1 MPQKSIRDLKDT
13 INRDI
18 LPSLEYLLQDALG
31 AREVQFF
38 KKIQSDL
45 VYAQSEQNLLE
56 IFLELSTL
64 MFSDFI
70 FTDEQLER
78 IDTLLENC
86 EQMAFTF
93 SANTSVSN

>member
-1 MPQKSIRDLKDT
+1 MPQKDVRDLRDT
-13 INRDI
+13 INQDI
-18 LPSLEYLLQDALG
+18 LPSLDFLLQDVTG

-70 FTDEQLER
+70 FTDKQLER
-78 IDTLLENC
+78 IDTLLANC
-86 EQMAFTF
+86 EQIAFTF
-93 SANTSVSN
+93 TANTSVSN

>member
-1 MPQKSIRDLKDT
+1 MPQQNIKDLKDT
-13 INRDI
+13 INEDI
-18 LPSLEYLLQDALG
+18 LPSLDNLLQGSLG

-45 VYAQSEQNLLE
+45 IYAQSEQNLLE

-64 MFSDFI
+64 MFSEFF
-70 FTDEQLER
+70 FTDEQLEK
-78 IDTLLENC
+78 IDALLENC
-86 EQMAFTF
+86 EQIASTF

>member
-1 MPQKSIRDLKDT
+1 MPQQNIRDLKAT

-18 LPSLEYLLQDALG
+18 WPSLDYLLQDLRG

-45 VYAQSEQNLLE
+45 IYAQSEQNFLE

-64 MFSDFI
+64 MFSDFF
-70 FTDEQLER
+70 FTDEQFEK
-78 IDTLLENC
+78 IDILLENC
-86 EQMAFTF
+86 EQIAFTF
-93 SANTSVSN
+93 SANTNISN

>member
-1 MPQKSIRDLKDT
+1 MPGQSIRDLKET

-18 LPSLEYLLQDALG
+18 LPSLDYLIQDSIG

-45 VYAQSEQNLLE
+45 IYAQSEQNLLE

-64 MFSDFI
+64 MFSDFS
-70 FTDEQLER
+70 FTDEQHEK
-78 IDTLLENC
+78 IDALLANC
-86 EQMAFTF
+86 EQIACTFT
-93 SANTSVSN
+93 ADTSILN

>member
-1 MPQKSIRDLKDT
+1 MPQQSIRDLKDT

-64 MFSDFI
+64 MFSDFS
-70 FTDEQLER
+70 FTDEQLEK
-78 IDTLLENC
+78 IDALLANC
-86 EQMAFTF
+86 EQIACTFT
-93 SANTSVSN
+93 ADTSILN

>member
-1 MPQKSIRDLKDT
+1 MPQQNIRDLKAT

-18 LPSLEYLLQDALG
+18 RPSLDYLLQDLRG

-45 VYAQSEQNLLE
+45 IYAQSEQNFLE

-64 MFSDFI
+64 MFSDFF
-70 FTDEQLER
+70 FTDEQFEK
-78 IDTLLENC
+78 IDILLENC
-86 EQMAFTF
+86 EQIAFTF
-93 SANTSVSN
+93 SANTNISN